1 MNSHQGNQSN
11 ASMGTYQY
19 QIGDQVLEIPSNINY
34 QLENIIA
41 AGGGV
46 QYILSDGSILVQKET
61 KKDSNK
67 NNFRRMIVLNQ
78 PSEISQASTVTT
90 TQSIPTTQRI
100 ITQQIPSNG
109 NIDTKNAIIT
119 NANTG
124 ATTTIQ
130 QNRSGAHFTSPMGP
144 LTLTAE
150 EYNELM
156 QRRLQKQAEADA
168 HQRRLQQEAQERAQQ
183 EAQQR
188 AQQEAQQRAQQ
199 EAQQRA
205 QQLHHQQQLQD
216 HQNIAVQVQK
226 IVQSLEEE
234 VDGKKEDSEDIE
246 MQLIAPKLEVQD
258 IQGNDGS
265 ETASLDQQQIQKQP
279 KNENEGKGAGRPFSC
294 EQCGKKFLLKHH
306 LTTHARVHT
315 GERPHVCIHCG
326 KDFAH
331 KHCLNTHLLL
341 HSTDR
346 PYQCT
351 ECKKCFTLKH
361 HLLTH
366 SRVHSRSR
374 PFVCTECGKTFSLK
388 RHLVT
393 HMKFHA
399 GERPFVCDT
408 CGESF
413 AQEQHLVMHSRFHG
427 SVDPF
432 VCQDCGAS
440 FPRKF
445 QLVNHGKLHGR
456 VPHECTVCGQE
467 FLQKRTLVAH
477 MRQHTDAPHVCLECS
492 EGFRTKSELTAHQRI
507 VHNIQP
513 PVRNKHAH
521 SQATAT
527 ATTQHQQQEDQIEHH
542 QQEIEDDHTHYLK
555 QEQPQYETVQISQD
569 HQNYQIMVPS
579 GSNSSTIEHKTIR
592 IQQQQNVQSQHL
604 CTQCGSCFN
613 NREALNLH
621 LRLHTGDKSLMT
633 DLCALTAAIPGHIF
647 QSGGNAYIE
656 IDGGKYNITNGATI
670 MANTG
675 GSSPVPVQIITSANG
690 QQVIEQVQSISPS
703 LLQQQQHVT
712 QQEVQIAQQQG
723 QIVYT
728 TVPQDSPVTQTVLV
742 QQQQSHHTQQQIT
755 HQPQQQIIVHNQQH
769 HPKPKTHFCQHC
781 NKGFANKHG
790 LQLHNKRHPSGECT
804 VKSHICTECNRA
816 FFQKNHLMLHQRQ
829 HMEHLRGGSS
839 RQAVVITESQA
850 EDGRTNGQEEQQHQE
865 EVDEA
870 VEDQKMEDAHD
881 ETGIDEITAASDN
894 HSNEMRTQNVI
905 VSNNN
910 NNNIESDERATKAS
924 VVVQDGSLGSIQI
937 TTANEA
943 SADSSLDQ
951 GE

>member
-1 MNSHQGNQSN
+1 MMNSHQGNQGNS
-11 ASMGTYQY
+11 SSIGTYQY

-41 AGGGV
+41 SGGGV
-46 QYILSDGSILVQKET
+46 QYILSDGSILVQKEI

-67 NNFRRMIVLNQ
+67 NNYRRMIVVNQ
-78 PSEISQASTVTT
+78 QDLTQAAAANTTTNT
-90 TQSIPTTQRI
+90 TQSVPAITQQRI
-100 ITQQIPSNG
+100 ITQQIP
-109 NIDTKNAIIT
+109 T
-119 NANTG
+119 NANG
-124 ATTTIQ
+124 TIETARSTAVNAA
-130 QNRSGAHFTSPMGP
+130 QNRNNATQVITPMGP
-144 LTLTAE
+144 LTLTPD

-156 QRRLQKQAEADA
+156 QRRMQKQAQVEA
-168 HQRRLQQEAQERAQQ
+168 EAQRQAQQ

-199 EAQQRA
+199 QQQ
-205 QQLHHQQQLQD
+205 QQLHQQQMQD

-234 VDGKKEDSEDIE
+234 VDGKKDDDDIE
-246 MQLIAPKLEVQD
+246 MQLIAPKMEVT
-258 IQGNDGS
+258 DGS
-265 ETASLDQQQIQKQP
+265 VHSEGTSSQDHQRRHSKHQ
-279 KNENEGKGAGRPFSC
+279 ESGEGKGAGRPFAC
-294 EQCGKKFLLKHH
+294 EQCNKKFLLKHH
-306 LTTHARVHT
+306 LTTHSRVHT

-341 HSTDR
+341 HSTER

-366 SRVHSRSR
+366 SRVHSRDR
-374 PFVCTECGKTFSLK
+374 PFVCQECGKTFSLK

-399 GERPFVCDT
+399 GERPYVCET

-456 VPHECTVCGQE
+456 LPHECTVCGQE
-467 FLQKRTLVAH
+467 FLQKRTLIAH

-492 EGFRTKSELTAHQRI
+492 EGFRTKSELTAHGRI

-513 PVRNKHAH
+513 PVRQKHA
-521 SQATAT
+521 SS
-527 ATTQHQQQEDQIEHH
+527 TTTSRNQQQLEQQQ
-542 QQEIEDDHTHYLK
+542 QQEIEDEQEQQQQVHYLK
-555 QEQPQYETVQISQD
+555 QEQPQYETIQLQD
-569 HQNYQIMVPS
+569 HQNYQIMVPTAS
-579 GSNSSTIEHKTIR
+579 PSTVEHKTIR
-592 IQQQQNVQSQHL
+592 IQQQQPQQQNVQSQHI

-647 QSGGNAYIE
+647 QSGNAYIE
-656 IDGGKYNITNGATI
+656 IDGGKYNITNGTTL

-703 LLQQQQHVT
+703 LIQQQHNQHVT

-728 TVPQDSPVTQTVLV
+728 TVPQDSPHTQTVLV
-742 QQQQSHHTQQQIT
+742 QQQQHQQT
-755 HQPQQQIIVHNQQH
+755 QPQQQQQPQQQVIVHH
-769 HPKPKTHFCQHC
+769 HQPHQPKPKSHFCQHC
-781 NKGFANKHG
+781 QKGFANKHG
-790 LQLHNKRHPSGECT
+790 LQLHNKRHPNGECT
-804 VKSHICTECNRA
+804 VRSHVCNECNRA
-816 FFQKNHLMLHQRQ
+816 FFQKNHLLLHQRQ
-829 HMEHLRGGSS
+829 HMEQQRGQGLVA
-839 RQAVVITESQA
+839 QNDEKDAIG
-850 EDGRTNGQEEQQHQE
+850 DGERTNGQEQEQDVE
-865 EVDEA
+865 IGGVDEI
-870 VEDQKMEDAHD
+870 ENQQKVIAIGSED
-881 ETGIDEITAASDN
+881 ETQKSQKEVNQDEANVTM
-894 HSNEMRTQNVI
+894 NEHQSSELRTQNVI

-910 NNNIESDERATKAS
+910 NNNNIENDDKTVK
-924 VVVQDGSLGSIQI
+924 DGSIENVQIATTNENGGSSMEQ
-937 TTANEA
+937 E
-943 SADSSLDQ
+943 
-951 GE
+951 

>member
-1 MNSHQGNQSN
+1 MSSHQGNQSN
-11 ASMGTYQY
+11 ATTGTYQY
-19 QIGDQVLEIPSNINY
+19 QWGDQVLEIPSNINY

-67 NNFRRMIVLNQ
+67 NSYRRMIVLNQ
-78 PSEISQASTVTT
+78 QPSEIAQAATVTT
-90 TQSIPTTQRI
+90 TQTGPATQQRI

-109 NIDTKNAIIT
+109 NVETKNAIIT
-119 NANTG
+119 NANQT
-124 ATTTIQ
+124 AATTTTIQ
-130 QNRSGAHFTSPMGP
+130 QNRSGAQVITPMGP
-144 LTLTAE
+144 LTLTAD

-156 QRRLQKQAEADA
+156 QRRLQKQEVEVQ
-168 HQRRLQQEAQERAQQ
+168 QRRVQEAQERAQQ

-205 QQLHHQQQLQD
+205 QQQLHHQQQMQE

-234 VDGKKEDSEDIE
+234 VDGKKEEPDDIE
-246 MQLIAPKLEVQD
+246 MHLIAPKMEIQD
-258 IQGNDGS
+258 VHVNDESEHGS
-265 ETASLDQQQIQKQP
+265 VEQLQITKQP
-279 KNENEGKGAGRPFSC
+279 KTEDGEGKGSSRPFSC

-315 GERPHVCIHCG
+315 GERPHCCIHCG

-341 HSTDR
+341 HSTER

-399 GERPFVCDT
+399 GERPYVCQEIG

-427 SVDPF
+427 SVNPF
-432 VCQDCGAS
+432 VCNDCGAS
-440 FPRKF
+440 FARKF

-477 MRQHTDAPHVCLECS
+477 MRQHTDAPHVCLDCS

-513 PVRNKHAH
+513 PVRNKHGTSH
-521 SQATAT
+521 ATAT
-527 ATTQHQQQEDQIEHH
+527 ATSQQQEQQDDDQMEQH
-542 QQEIEDDHTHYLK
+542 QEIEDDHQQYMK
-555 QEQPQYETVQISQD
+555 QEEQQYETIQTVHD
-569 HQNYQIMVPS
+569 NQNYQIMVPS

-621 LRLHTGDKSLMT
+621 LRLHTGDKGLMT

-647 QSGGNAYIE
+647 QSGGNHYIE
-656 IDGGKYNITNGATI
+656 IDGGKCELNYDTFETFGAFCTKHMFYTITC
-670 MANTG
+670 
-675 GSSPVPVQIITSANG
+675 S
-690 QQVIEQVQSISPS
+690 
-703 LLQQQQHVT
+703 
-712 QQEVQIAQQQG
+712 
-723 QIVYT
+723 
-728 TVPQDSPVTQTVLV
+728 
-742 QQQQSHHTQQQIT
+742 
-755 HQPQQQIIVHNQQH
+755 
-769 HPKPKTHFCQHC
+769 
-781 NKGFANKHG
+781 
-790 LQLHNKRHPSGECT
+790 
-804 VKSHICTECNRA
+804 
-816 FFQKNHLMLHQRQ
+816 
-829 HMEHLRGGSS
+829 
-839 RQAVVITESQA
+839 
-850 EDGRTNGQEEQQHQE
+850 
-865 EVDEA
+865 
-870 VEDQKMEDAHD
+870 
-881 ETGIDEITAASDN
+881 
-894 HSNEMRTQNVI
+894 
-905 VSNNN
+905 
-910 NNNIESDERATKAS
+910 
-924 VVVQDGSLGSIQI
+924 
-937 TTANEA
+937 
-943 SADSSLDQ
+943 
-951 GE
+951 